1 MSKTKAITGPRGKVG
16 KVGKNGL
23 KRDGVVLGVLCA
35 IFFVYAFTLIFP
47 FGWITYNSVRT
58 PIDFATNLWGK
69 PSEYVF
75 SNYPEVL
82 AEFDLFTMFSN
93 SLIICVAVPTLSIF
107 VTACLAYA
115 LTKFDFKANKV
126 IYVIAIS
133 NMFIPVA
140 GSLASLYKLMSDTN
154 LIDTHIGFIVMSASG
169 VGFNFLLLHATFKNV
184 SPTYAEAA
192 SIDGAGMWRTFLQIV
207 MPQVMPICTSIWL
220 LSFIGVWNSYE
231 TPYLFLRSYETIAV
245 GVKRISDGVAKAG
258 ALSGQYPKLFCAI
271 LITTLPMVILFLA
284 FQRKIM
290 EFSMGGGIKE

>member
-1 MSKTKAITGPRGKVG
+1 MTNERAISLIKRN
-16 KVGKNGL
+16 KNGL
-23 KRDGVVLGVLCA
+23 KRDRTVLAVLCV
-35 IFFVYAFTLIFP
+35 IFFVYAATLIFP
-47 FGWITYNSVRT
+47 FAWIAYNSVRT
-58 PIDFATNLWGK
+58 PIDFATNLWGM

-75 SNYPEVL
+75 ANYAEVL
-82 AEFDLFTMFSN
+82 SEFDLITMFSN
-93 SLIICVAVPTLSIF
+93 SLIICIAVPTLSIF

-115 LTKFDFKANKV
+115 LTKFNFKANKV

-140 GSLASLYKLMSDTN
+140 GSLASLYKLMSDIN
-154 LIDTHIGFIVMSASG
+154 FIDTHIGFIIMSASG
-169 VGFNFLLLHATFKNV
+169 VGFNFLLLHATFRNV

-192 SIDGAGMWRTFLQIV
+192 SIDGAGLWRTFLQIV
-207 MPQVMPICTSIWL
+207 MPQVMPVCTSIWL

-245 GVKRISDGVAKAG
+245 GVKRISDGVAGAG

-284 FQRKIM
+284 FQKKIM
-290 EFSMGGGIKE
+290 QFSMGGGIKE